1 MQDFDRRQGLLAAG
15 AAAMGAVLAGSVR
28 ASEGPFYDYLFLDFK
43 PTREGR
49 PAPALARRLKAR
61 PAAGFEVVGLFQPQL
76 GWHSRQA
83 GLLLRRAPSASGV
96 DQAIEA
102 LGHDP
107 GIQRVVHD
115 RLTPTARPAAGDQP
129 AAGGIYV
136 HRWFA
141 VVEDAVPEFVQLSV
155 QGWRDFE
162 GRFETRIFGL
172 FQADRTE
179 ADRQQAATR
188 MLLIT
193 RYRDH
198 GVWEASRDPTTDA
211 MASFAR
217 RGKLTLDSW
226 AASTLLVQI

>member
-1 MQDFDRRQGLLAAG
+1 MPEFDRRQGLLAAG
-15 AAAMGAVLAGSVR
+15 ATAIGAALSGPVR
-28 ASEGPFYDYLFLDFK
+28 ASEGPVYDYLFLDLK
-43 PTREGR
+43 PIPEGR
-49 PAPALARRLKAR
+49 PAPALARRLKAGA
-61 PAAGFEVVGLFQPQL
+61 PAGIEVVGLFQPQL

-83 GLLLRRAPSASGV
+83 GLLLRRAVGASGA
-96 DQAIEA
+96 DQAVEA
-102 LGHDP
+102 LGRDP
-107 GIQRVVHD
+107 GIKRIVHD
-115 RLTPTARPAAGDQP
+115 RLTPTARPAAGDEP
-129 AAGGIYV
+129 PAGGIYV

-141 VVEDAVPEFVQLSV
+141 VVADAVPEFVQLSV

-162 GRFETRIFGL
+162 GRFETHIFGL
-172 FQADRTE
+172 FQADRTA

-226 AASTLLVQI
+226 AASTLLVPI